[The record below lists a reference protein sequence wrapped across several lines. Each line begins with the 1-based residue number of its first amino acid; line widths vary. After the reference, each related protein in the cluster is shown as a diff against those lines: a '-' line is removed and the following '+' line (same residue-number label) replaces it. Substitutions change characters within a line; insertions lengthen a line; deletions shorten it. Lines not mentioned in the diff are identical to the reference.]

1 MTKKEAQ
8 AKQRQQYLHLMGI
21 EQWLLR
27 DVPLSIE
34 EITQHSQV
42 NKSEL
47 KRTTDQHSQG
57 SESEFTRTA
66 AKQTAVGESESQQSN
81 LQQATAIETDVKS
94 PSSIIN
100 PNLNAKTFDWPELQT
115 AVQNCTVC
123 DLSESRTRTVFGAG
137 HPQARLMVI
146 GAAPGD
152 DEDRQGQPF
161 MGKAGQLLTEMLAA
175 IGFKRDQVFISNILK
190 CRPLA
195 NREPSAVELAC
206 CAPFLAR
213 QISLVQPQ
221 VILAI
226 GTVAA
231 HSLLQSS
238 ENISRLRGV
247 QHSCPGS
254 DIPVYVSYHPSHLLR
269 APKNKGKAWQDLK
282 QVLHILKQQET
293 H

>member
-21 EQWLLR
+21 EQWVLR
-27 DVPLSIE
+27 DVSLSIE
-34 EITQHSQV
+34 EISHHSHTNEPDTNQAV
-42 NKSEL
+42 VK
-47 KRTTDQHSQG
+47 HSLT
-57 SESEFTRTA
+57 SESEFTQEIA
-66 AKQTAVGESESQQSN
+66 AHPKMKETVTEAQSAA
-81 LQQATAIETDVKS
+81 L
-94 PSSIIN
+94 N
-100 PNLNAKTFDWPELQT
+100 PNFDAKSFDWSELQT

-175 IGFKRDQVFISNILK
+175 IGFKREQVFISNILK

-231 HSLLQSS
+231 HSLLQTSD
-238 ENISRLRGV
+238 NISRLRGT
-247 QHSCPGS
+247 QHRCPGN

-282 QVLHILKQQET
+282 YVMQILKQQEKQ
-293 H
+293 